1 MESKRGGVM
10 YGRRN
15 EDTLCTV
22 VTMLMFMYSFILWFN
37 GFHILIKVL
46 KLFIT
51 HLVCTISDNIF
62 VFDYND
68 SRQPE
73 QDNKIFAKIFLHQLH
88 SPSLVI
94 GLDYIIARLVI

>member
-10 YGRRN
+10 FGCRN
-15 EDTLCTV
+15 EDTFCTV
-22 VTMLMFMYSFILWFN
+22 VTMLMLCIHSFYGLMDFIFLLN
-37 GFHILIKVL
+37 VS

-88 SPSLVI
+88 SPSL
-94 GLDYIIARLVI
+94 G